1 MCARYERNNPMEK
14 NPKSAQGTNV
24 TIKWKKDPKRLRD
37 AKVTIQWKISLKWR
51 EILPQQSNKS
61 ISLRCAKYKR
71 KNEMK
76 NNPKKKRIVNVHTKL
91 ALQLNEKI

>member
-1 MCARYERNNPMEK
+1 MEK

-37 AKVTIQWKISLKWR
+37 AKVTIQWKRSLKWR

-91 ALQLNEKI
+91 ALQLNEKYKSA

>member
-1 MCARYERNNPMEK
+1 MEK

-37 AKVTIQWKISLKWR
+37 AKVTIQWKRSLKWR

-71 KNEMK
+71 KMK
-76 NNPKKKRIVNVHTKL
+76 WKTIRKKKIVNVHTK
-91 ALQLNEKI
+91 QLNEKI

>member
-1 MCARYERNNPMEK
+1 M
-14 NPKSAQGTNV
+14 V
-24 TIKWKKDPKRLRD
+24 
-37 AKVTIQWKISLKWR
+37 R
-51 EILPQQSNKS
+51 EILPQQSNKN